1 MNAESNQTNHKRIY
15 LAGGITIAILV
26 IVLTALITRM
36 LTLNGIQTAAASDAA
51 TPDKP
56 DTPTPTVSA
65 SPVALATTP
74 PTASRQPANIPSTT
88 TSEKPY
94 GVFDPSEFTVTYSTA
109 PAKDANCGLPEGPL
123 IIPQELPKPSWDR
136 VQPTLLLPS
145 NPQTGPTKTT
155 GNVRHCYAKTG
166 PGLIYAAAN
175 HAYQNLI
182 YTEFQSDEAQAIT
195 LLESY
200 RLAYAKEGA
209 KKNDG
214 GSQKGSHDLKS
225 LQPIGWDILNID
237 EKNETADVLIY
248 SHGELNDGRV
258 GDTKTLVPLAWDKGD
273 WRIAGHVQTDPA
285 RGDFTGMRKFE

>member
-1 MNAESNQTNHKRIY
+1 MDPFDPHRPPRTVGEKIIY
-15 LAGGITIAILV
+15 AIGGIAGMA
-26 IVLTALITRM
+26 ALI
-36 LTLNGIQTAAASDAA
+36 GVAAMVTSMVMKKDAPA
-51 TPDKP
+51 PDP
-56 DTPTPTVSA
+56 SASA

-74 PTASRQPANIPSTT
+74 PATRPPSMPSSPA
-88 TSEKPY
+88 SEKPY
-94 GVFDPSEFTVTYSTA
+94 GVFDPSEFTVAYSTA

-214 GSQKGSHDLKS
+214 GSQKGSPDLKS

-237 EKNETADVLIY
+237 AENETADVLIY